1 MPLTFIVSK
10 FIKSLWFK
18 VVTFT
23 FFSGAL
29 GVIVF
34 KLIYDSRLIE
44 EFNLN
49 MATSMIIFSIVDLL
63 YALVEDAVKQ
73 NIKFV

>member
-1 MPLTFIVSK
+1 M
-10 FIKSLWFK
+10 
-18 VVTFT
+18 
-23 FFSGAL
+23 
-29 GVIVF
+29 IVF